1 MNEQISTLGFLWQI
15 MKKILLTLLLA
26 LFVIPFDG
34 HSKSKEPP
42 FQCELEMAEIG
53 KAGSV
58 VAKLWV
64 YSKNKKINDE
74 TIIKNAI
81 LGICFNGVNPNE
93 SRRMHGLRPL
103 IEGEYENY
111 REYFDTFFSTHEYY
125 NYVRIGLEGYAEQ
138 GDLIKVKKKYKIGR
152 LVVINLSD
160 LRKRLENDNIIN
172 SLTNG
177 F

>member
-1 MNEQISTLGFLWQI
+1 
-15 MKKILLTLLLA
+15 MKKILLSLLLA
-26 LFVIPFDG
+26 LSIIPFDSY
-34 HSKSKEPP
+34 SKSKEPP
-42 FQCELEMAEIG
+42 FQCELEVAEIG
-53 KAGSV
+53 KAGTV

-81 LGICFNGVNPNE
+81 LGICFNGVYPNE
-93 SRRMHGLRPL
+93 SRRMRGIKPL

-111 REYFDTFFSTHEYY
+111 KEYFDNFFSTHDYY
-125 NYVRIGLEGYAEQ
+125 NYVRIGLDGYAEQ
-138 GDLIKVKKKYKIGR
+138 GDLIKVKKQYKIGR
-152 LVVINLSD
+152 LVVINLSE
-160 LRKRLENDNIIN
+160 LRKRLENDNVIN